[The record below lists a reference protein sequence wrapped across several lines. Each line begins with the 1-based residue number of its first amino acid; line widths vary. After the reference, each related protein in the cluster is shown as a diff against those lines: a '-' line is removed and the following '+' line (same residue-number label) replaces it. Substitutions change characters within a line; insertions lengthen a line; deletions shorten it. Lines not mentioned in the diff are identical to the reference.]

1 MSKEKKSIAIIGAG
15 RIVAGYDSPE
25 TDGAFTHLHALQLCG
40 GFEITG
46 VFDQDGNGLQAACA
60 KWNVPAYDSFQK
72 LMDTKPDAVLIAV
85 PDAYHEEY
93 LVKMLEYKPAL
104 VVCEKPLTLSVETSE
119 KIVERYKTEN
129 IPIAVSYQRRYD
141 SDVNLIKQAIAD
153 GGTGRFISGSVLYSK
168 GILHNG
174 SHAVDL
180 LQYLFGKIE
189 HAESYHTNVDYSE
202 NDPTIHARLSFSQ
215 GDIFMI
221 GGDERFHSLF
231 EIDLVFE
238 KVRYRFLESG
248 HDLEVY
254 HVLPDLN
261 YPGYFALTNTVK
273 RSSTLKYALVNM
285 WCEIA
290 LFMEKKAPLRCTGND
305 AFLTQ
310 KACISLIN

>member
-1 MSKEKKSIAIIGAG
+1 MNNQKKSIAIIGAG

-25 TDGAFTHLHALQLCG
+25 TDGAFTHLHALQLSG

-46 VFDQDGNGLQAACA
+46 VFDHDRIGLEAACA
-60 KWNVPAYDSFQK
+60 KWNVPAADSFQA

-93 LVKMLEYKPAL
+93 LIKLLDYKPAL
-104 VVCEKPLTLSVETSE
+104 VICEKPLTLSVDTSG
-119 KIVERYKTEN
+119 KIVERYRMEN
-129 IPIAVSYQRRYD
+129 IPLAVSYQRRYD
-141 SDVNLIKQAIAD
+141 TDVNQLKMAMAE
-153 GGTGRFISGSVLYSK
+153 GTPGRFISGSVLYSK

-189 HAESYHTNVDYSE
+189 NAESYLANVDYSE
-202 NDPTIHARLSFSQ
+202 KDPTMHARLSFNQ

-248 HDLEVY
+248 HDLEIY
-254 HVLPDLN
+254 KVLPDAN
-261 YPGYFALTNTVK
+261 YPGYFTLTNTEK

-285 WCEIA
+285 WQEIA
-290 LFMEKKAPLRCTGND
+290 LFMENKAPLRCTGND

-310 KACISLIN
+310 KACMSLIK